1 MGFPL
6 KLCSPC
12 RKEEIYNLLKDF
24 WHYAW
29 PYMTSYGYYAG
40 NLFDICNIKIIIGS
54 NYSILSSG
62 FRNKWCGKDHQLWSD
77 FLTMENP
84 ETFPPG
90 GRPQHQNHPIPSNW
104 YDTLDRNAN
113 ISLNSKGLRNAP
125 GENNCFL
132 NSAVQVRIFFYHLLS
147 FYHIIMYWGHRSQQW
162 R

>member
-1 MGFPL
+1 MW
-6 KLCSPC
+6 KRS
-12 RKEEIYNLLKDF
+12 
-24 WHYAW
+24 
-29 PYMTSYGYYAG
+29 
-40 NLFDICNIKIIIGS
+40 
-54 NYSILSSG
+54 SIV
-62 FRNKWCGKDHQLWSD
+62 KWF

-132 NSAVQVRIFFYHLLS
+132 NSAVQVRIYFYHLLS
-147 FYHIIMYWGHRSQQW
+147 FHRIIMYWGQRNGERTKQRLKTTKNYRRRLNGIGIISIRPRMTKALSSECMW
-162 R
+162 ISKCICVWYTK

>member
-1 MGFPL
+1 MW
-6 KLCSPC
+6 KRS
-12 RKEEIYNLLKDF
+12 
-24 WHYAW
+24 
-29 PYMTSYGYYAG
+29 
-40 NLFDICNIKIIIGS
+40 
-54 NYSILSSG
+54 SIV
-62 FRNKWCGKDHQLWSD
+62 KWF

-132 NSAVQVRIFFYHLLS
+132 NSAVQVRIYFYHILS
-147 FYHIIMYWGHRSQQW
+147 FHRIIMYWGQMNEERTKQRLKTTKNYRRRLNGIENNIYKAKNDQSIELWMHVNI
-162 R
+162 

>member
-1 MGFPL
+1 MW
-6 KLCSPC
+6 KRS
-12 RKEEIYNLLKDF
+12 
-24 WHYAW
+24 
-29 PYMTSYGYYAG
+29 
-40 NLFDICNIKIIIGS
+40 
-54 NYSILSSG
+54 SIV
-62 FRNKWCGKDHQLWSD
+62 KWF

-132 NSAVQVRIFFYHLLS
+132 NSAVQVRIYFNHLLS
-147 FYHIIMYWGHRSQQW
+147 FHRIIMYWGQRNGERTKQRLKTTKNYRRRLNGIGNNIYKAKNDKSIELWMHVNI
-162 R
+162 

>member
-1 MGFPL
+1 MW
-6 KLCSPC
+6 KRS
-12 RKEEIYNLLKDF
+12 
-24 WHYAW
+24 
-29 PYMTSYGYYAG
+29 
-40 NLFDICNIKIIIGS
+40 
-54 NYSILSSG
+54 SIV
-62 FRNKWCGKDHQLWSD
+62 KWF

-132 NSAVQVRIFFYHLLS
+132 NSAVQVRIYFYHLLS
-147 FYHIIMYWGHRSQQW
+147 FYRIIMYWGQRNGERTKQRLKTTKNYRRRLNGIGNNIDKAKNDQSIELWMHVNI
-162 R
+162 

>member
-1 MGFPL
+1 MW
-6 KLCSPC
+6 KRS
-12 RKEEIYNLLKDF
+12 
-24 WHYAW
+24 
-29 PYMTSYGYYAG
+29 
-40 NLFDICNIKIIIGS
+40 
-54 NYSILSSG
+54 SIV
-62 FRNKWCGKDHQLWSD
+62 KWF

-132 NSAVQVRIFFYHLLS
+132 NSAVQVRIYFNHLLS
-147 FYHIIMYWGHRSQQW
+147 FHHIMYWGQRNGERTKQRLKTTKNYRRRLNGIGNNIYKAKNDQSIEIWMHVNI
-162 R
+162 

>member
-1 MGFPL
+1 MW
-6 KLCSPC
+6 KRS
-12 RKEEIYNLLKDF
+12 
-24 WHYAW
+24 
-29 PYMTSYGYYAG
+29 
-40 NLFDICNIKIIIGS
+40 
-54 NYSILSSG
+54 SIV
-62 FRNKWCGKDHQLWSD
+62 KWF

-132 NSAVQVRIFFYHLLS
+132 NSAVQVRNYFYFYHLLA
-147 FYHIIMYWGHRSQQW
+147 FHHIIMYWGQRNEERTKQRLKTTKNYRRRLNGIGNNIDKAKNDKSIELWMHVNI
-162 R
+162 

>member
-1 MGFPL
+1 MW
-6 KLCSPC
+6 KRS
-12 RKEEIYNLLKDF
+12 
-24 WHYAW
+24 
-29 PYMTSYGYYAG
+29 
-40 NLFDICNIKIIIGS
+40 
-54 NYSILSSG
+54 SIV
-62 FRNKWCGKDHQLWSD
+62 KWF

-132 NSAVQVRIFFYHLLS
+132 NSAVQVRIYFYHILS
-147 FYHIIMYWGHRSQQW
+147 FHRIIMYWGQMNEERTKQRLKTTKNYRRRLNGLIGNNIDKAKNDQSIELWMHVNI
-162 R
+162 

>member
-1 MGFPL
+1 MW
-6 KLCSPC
+6 KRS
-12 RKEEIYNLLKDF
+12 
-24 WHYAW
+24 
-29 PYMTSYGYYAG
+29 
-40 NLFDICNIKIIIGS
+40 
-54 NYSILSSG
+54 SIV
-62 FRNKWCGKDHQLWSD
+62 KWF

-132 NSAVQVRIFFYHLLS
+132 NSAVQVRNYFYHLLS
-147 FYHIIMYWGHRSQQW
+147 FHHIIMNSRSKEW
-162 R
+162 RKNKTEVVKTTKNYRRRLNGIENTIYKAKNDQSIELWMHVNI

>member
-1 MGFPL
+1 MW
-6 KLCSPC
+6 KRS
-12 RKEEIYNLLKDF
+12 
-24 WHYAW
+24 
-29 PYMTSYGYYAG
+29 
-40 NLFDICNIKIIIGS
+40 
-54 NYSILSSG
+54 SIV
-62 FRNKWCGKDHQLWSD
+62 KWF

-132 NSAVQVRIFFYHLLS
+132 NSAVQVRIYFNHLLS
-147 FYHIIMYWGHRSQQW
+147 FHRIIMYSRSKEW
-162 R
+162 RKNKTEVVKTTKNYRRRLNGIGNNIYKAKNDQSIELWMHVNI

>member
-1 MGFPL
+1 MW
-6 KLCSPC
+6 KRS
-12 RKEEIYNLLKDF
+12 
-24 WHYAW
+24 
-29 PYMTSYGYYAG
+29 
-40 NLFDICNIKIIIGS
+40 
-54 NYSILSSG
+54 SIV
-62 FRNKWCGKDHQLWSD
+62 KWF

-132 NSAVQVRIFFYHLLS
+132 NSAVQVRNYFYFYHSLA
-147 FYHIIMYWGHRSQQW
+147 FHHIIMYWGQRNGERTKQMEVADHKKITGESWTESGIISIRPRMTKALSSKCMW
-162 R
+162 IPKCICVW

>member
-1 MGFPL
+1 MMW
-6 KLCSPC
+6 KRS
-12 RKEEIYNLLKDF
+12 
-24 WHYAW
+24 
-29 PYMTSYGYYAG
+29 
-40 NLFDICNIKIIIGS
+40 
-54 NYSILSSG
+54 SIV
-62 FRNKWCGKDHQLWSD
+62 KWF

-132 NSAVQVRIFFYHLLS
+132 NSAVQVRNYFYFYHLLS
-147 FYHIIMYWGHRSQQW
+147 FHRIIMYSRSKEW
-162 R
+162 RKNKTEAEDHKKLQEKVERNRGIISIRPRMTEALSSECVWISKCIYVW

>member
-1 MGFPL
+1 MW
-6 KLCSPC
+6 KRS
-12 RKEEIYNLLKDF
+12 
-24 WHYAW
+24 
-29 PYMTSYGYYAG
+29 
-40 NLFDICNIKIIIGS
+40 
-54 NYSILSSG
+54 SIV
-62 FRNKWCGKDHQLWSD
+62 KWF

-132 NSAVQVRIFFYHLLS
+132 NSAVQVRNYFYFYHLLS
-147 FYHIIMYWGHRSQQW
+147 FHRIIMYWGQRNGERTKQRLHEDHKKITGEGWTESGIISIRPRMTKALSSECMW
-162 R
+162 ISKCICVW

>member
-1 MGFPL
+1 MW
-6 KLCSPC
+6 KRS
-12 RKEEIYNLLKDF
+12 
-24 WHYAW
+24 
-29 PYMTSYGYYAG
+29 
-40 NLFDICNIKIIIGS
+40 
-54 NYSILSSG
+54 SIV
-62 FRNKWCGKDHQLWSD
+62 KWF

-132 NSAVQVRIFFYHLLS
+132 NSAVQVRIYFYHLLS
-147 FYHIIMYWGHRSQQW
+147 FHHIIMYCTEVKGMEKEQNRGW
-162 R
+162 RPQKVTGEGWTESGIISIRPRMTKVLSSKCMWISKCIYVW

>member
-1 MGFPL
+1 MW
-6 KLCSPC
+6 KRS
-12 RKEEIYNLLKDF
+12 
-24 WHYAW
+24 
-29 PYMTSYGYYAG
+29 
-40 NLFDICNIKIIIGS
+40 
-54 NYSILSSG
+54 SIV
-62 FRNKWCGKDHQLWSD
+62 KWF

-132 NSAVQVRIFFYHLLS
+132 NSAVQVRLYFNHLLS
-147 FYHIIMYWGHRSQQW
+147 FHRIIMYWGQRNGERTKQRLHEDHKNYRRRLNGIGNNIYKAKNDQSIELW
-162 R
+162 MHVNT